1 MIMIIG
7 IMRDKADGEIGEAVS
22 ALEGYLRGKG
32 QKMTGP
38 RRTVLG
44 VFLGIERHITAEG
57 LLEAVRKVD
66 PSIGQATVFRTV
78 KLFEEAGLARS
89 ACRDEGPRR
98 FEHAYKHEH
107 HDHLICSECGAI
119 VEFADEAIER
129 AQEAIYGKYGF
140 EARDHRLEL
149 RGVCPSCLKK
159 AKGSGRKGSSRS
171 GSGGRASA
179 RKGKKGGA

>member
-1 MIMIIG
+1 MITV
-7 IMRDKADGEIGEAVS
+7 IMKRASSEAE
-22 ALEGYLRGKG
+22 ALLEEYLRGKG

-44 VFLGIERHITAEG
+44 VFLGIERHVTAEG

-78 KLFEEAGLARS
+78 KLFEEAGLARA
-89 ACRDEGPRR
+89 ACRDEGARR

-107 HDHLICSECGAI
+107 HDHLICAECGKI

-159 AKGSGRKGSSRS
+159 ARGERARRSSKAEPKT
-171 GSGGRASA
+171 GGGGRQAA
-179 RKGKKGGA
+179 REVK